1 MRATTDLRGCSDE
14 SRGLGVPW
22 IIAARRR
29 LIEPVGQCPGRTLVR
44 GFPVALRVT
53 KPFGHSCYPSF
64 EALIILVFVMLIGRS
79 RDLLHKSL
87 LHTHQTLRRRHEGRR
102 ITLRRAGVVEGDV
115 DRPARLLEQADPGW
129 RLSESQGL
137 DELLLLVA
145 ESELG
150 PNNPPGRLPVHAGPV
165 EAGQGCL
172 VFLTKPF
179 ETG

>member
-1 MRATTDLRGCSDE
+1 MGDYDLRGCSDE

-22 IIAARRR
+22 ILAARRR

-87 LHTHQTLRRRHEGRR
+87 LHTRQTLRRRHEGRR
-102 ITLRRAGVVEGDV
+102 IRFGVRGWSKVMLTD
-115 DRPARLLEQADPGW
+115 PLACLNRLI
-129 RLSESQGL
+129 
-137 DELLLLVA
+137 
-145 ESELG
+145 
-150 PNNPPGRLPVHAGPV
+150 PVGV
-165 EAGQGCL
+165 
-172 VFLTKPF
+172 
-179 ETG
+179 